1 MIITGTQLPTK
12 ATMMSN
18 GIKIHLQFDLAL
30 LHFDDVITT
39 EEHDRL
45 VEMFKSPDQENH
57 VLAILAVESFKKKAH
72 EKRK

>member
-1 MIITGTQLPTK
+1 MN
-12 ATMMSN
+12 N
-18 GIKIHLQFDLAL
+18 GVKVHILFDLAL
-30 LHFDDVITT
+30 LHFDGVITT

-57 VLAILAVESFKKKAH
+57 VLAILAVESFKKRAH

>member
-1 MIITGTQLPTK
+1 MNDGVKT
-12 ATMMSN
+12 
-18 GIKIHLQFDLAL
+18 HLIFDLAL

-57 VLAILAVESFKKKAH
+57 VLAILAVESFKKRAY
-72 EKRK
+72 EKRR